1 MYTLGDPGEA
11 SRDDAIFSGQ
21 SILPS
26 LFRQAATGSPK
37 MMNILLTDSARVSKG
52 SGPFGGWGSGSPE
65 PGSPEPGSW
74 SFRGP
79 FVKSSAMRAVVF
91 FELYG
96 FVSCLGSI
104 GPSANIK
111 VEDRVESKLQIIFR
125 R

>member
-1 MYTLGDPGEA
+1 MYTLGDPGKA

-21 SILPS
+21 SILPP

-37 MMNILLTDSARVSKG
+37 IMNILLTDSASVSKG
-52 SGPFGGWGSGSPE
+52 SGPFGGWGS
-65 PGSPEPGSW
+65 GSPEPGSW

>member
-11 SRDDAIFSGQ
+11 SRDEAIFSGQ
-21 SILPS
+21 SILPP

-37 MMNILLTDSARVSKG
+37 MMNILLTDSASVCKG
-52 SGPFGGWGSGSPE
+52 SGPFGEPFGGWGSGSPE
-65 PGSPEPGSW
+65 PGSW
-74 SFRGP
+74 SFSGR

-91 FELYG
+91 LELYG

-111 VEDRVESKLQIIFR
+111 VEDKVKSKLQIIFR

>member
-1 MYTLGDPGEA
+1 
-11 SRDDAIFSGQ
+11 
-21 SILPS
+21 
-26 LFRQAATGSPK
+26 
-37 MMNILLTDSARVSKG
+37 MNILLTDSASVSKG
-52 SGPFGGWGSGSPE
+52 SGPFGEPFGGWGSGSPE